1 MEYNV
6 QKLADMGRFEDDQL
20 AHVATGEMIV
30 PPVISPT
37 TRMMVEQ
44 DMLNQGMNPNQY
56 IVGGSP
62 SINPQTGLQEFF
74 IKKLFKKIKKVV
86 KKVAPIAVNF
96 IPGVGPVAKAALT
109 AAAGKASGL
118 STKEA
123 LLGGALSFAGG
134 KMFGGAGGAGQG
146 LGSTGRFSRIKSFF
160 NPAKG
165 TTGMFGGKFGPGI
178 RRGLGGMFR
187 PKEQMLSSLTP
198 QIMPQQGVGAFL
210 PTSVGGQGGGFGGGF
225 QFTSGSGQTN
235 PYQTLS
241 QMSPDQQQGFNDFFT
256 DSPDF
261 PGLMQDPQ
269 GNLYDP
275 STMMN
280 EMMSAYQSIP
290 SGIGSFFRRD
300 PRDQGGTPQIIKSI
314 GDVFGF
320 GGSSGPSVGFGSSK
334 TPGAIKGIEDK
345 IKGIGGGNTGLMGL
359 AALYGLATKKAA
371 EKTEGGLRDIRL
383 SIRPD
388 LMPQQVFQGFDAG
401 VRPGMQMG
409 NAVFDINKR
418 NRENESFAFRVLGTE
433 NPSKTILGLDEIDKQ
448 KFEHGLIMGGEFTA
462 FARAVKNI
470 DYEPS
475 RNFQNILIA
484 QSKQIAN
491 FNRTMAEGGP
501 MNQELDLRVGGPS
514 IGPGT
519 ETSDDIPALLSDGE
533 FVMTSAANKGLGGF
547 KIEKNK
553 DSLTIFPTGK
563 PDREQGFKNND
574 KMMQFFENYQ
584 DMMS

>member
-30 PPVISPT
+30 PPVISPN
-37 TRMMVEQ
+37 TRMMIEQ

-134 KMFGGAGGAGQG
+134 KMFGGAGAAG
-146 LGSTGRFSRIKSFF
+146 K
-160 NPAKG
+160 
-165 TTGMFGGKFGPGI
+165 
-178 RRGLGGMFR
+178 GLGGLRGTSGKFFSKGGTFR
-187 PKEQMLSSLTP
+187 NILS
-198 QIMPQQGVGAFL
+198 QGREFVL
-210 PTSVGGQGGGFGGGF
+210 PGEDKKGLFKNIFGGGLGGG
-225 QFTSGSGQTN
+225 QQEMMMPEGDFTMVSGGQQDYEVN
-235 PYQTLS
+235 PLVADLYQKGEITY
-241 QMSPDQQQGFNDFFT
+241 QQGFDGMPGYFT
-256 DSPDF
+256 NKAGDKFYTPEDV
-261 PGLMQDPQ
+261 
-269 GNLYDP
+269 
-275 STMMN
+275 
-280 EMMSAYQSIP
+280 EAAYSSQP
-290 SGIGSFFRRD
+290 SGLGRFFQRD
-300 PRDQGGTPQIIKSI
+300 PKDKGSTPQIIKSI
-314 GDVFGF
+314 GDIFGF
-320 GGSSGPSVGFGSSK
+320 GGRSGTRDVYGDETPTGSFFGRK
-334 TPGAIKGIEDK
+334 TPESIKGIEDK
-345 IKGIGGGNTGLMGL
+345 IKGVDNAGLMGL
-359 AALYGLATKKAA
+359 AALYGLATKRAA

-383 SIRPD
+383 STRPD

-401 VRPGMQMG
+401 VRPGMSYGGGMG
-409 NAVFDINKR
+409 
-418 NRENESFAFRVLGTE
+418 FR
-433 NPSKTILGLDEIDKQ
+433 
-448 KFEHGLIMGGEFTA
+448 
-462 FARAVKNI
+462 
-470 DYEPS
+470 
-475 RNFQNILIA
+475 
-484 QSKQIAN
+484 
-491 FNRTMAEGGP
+491 
-501 MNQELDLRVGGPS
+501 ELDLRIGGPS

-519 ETSDDIPALLSDGE
+519 ETSDDIPAMLSDGE
-533 FVMTSAANKGLGGF
+533 FVMTAAANKGLGGF

-574 KMMQFFENYQ
+574 KLMKFFENYQ

>member
-44 DMLNQGMNPNQY
+44 DMINQGMNPNQY

-86 KKVAPIAVNF
+86 KKVAPVALVATGLAGF
-96 IPGVGPVAKAALT
+96 AGAGPLGGFLGKGAAKAT
-109 AAAGKASGL
+109 TGKIFG
-118 STKEA
+118 
-123 LLGGALSFAGG
+123 AGG
-134 KMFGGAGGAGQG
+134 KFRAGLSG
-146 LGSTGRFSRIKSFF
+146 FF

-187 PKEQMLSSLTP
+187 PSQQIGGGQTP
-198 QIMPQQGVGAFL
+198 QIVQQGGVARFL
-210 PTSVGGQGGGFGGGF
+210 PTSYSGQGGGF

-300 PRDQGGTPQIIKSI
+300 PRDQGRTPQIIKSI

-359 AALYGLATKKAA
+359 AALFGLATKKAA

-383 SIRPD
+383 STRPD

-401 VRPGMQMG
+401 VRPGMQLG

-418 NRENESFAFRVLGTE
+418 NRENESFALRVLGTE

-462 FARAVKNI
+462 FARAVKDI

-484 QSKQIAN
+484 QSKQIADL
-491 FNRTMAEGGP
+491 NRGMAAGGP

-519 ETSDDIPALLSDGE
+519 ETSDDIPAMLSDGE
-533 FVMTSAANKGLGGF
+533 FVMTAAANKGLGGF

-574 KMMQFFENYQ
+574 KMMKFFENYQ

>member
-44 DMLNQGMNPNQY
+44 DMINQGMNPNQY

-86 KKVAPIAVNF
+86 KKVAPVALVATGLAGF
-96 IPGVGPVAKAALT
+96 AGAGPLGGFLGKGAAKAT
-109 AAAGKASGL
+109 TGKIFG
-118 STKEA
+118 
-123 LLGGALSFAGG
+123 AGG
-134 KMFGGAGGAGQG
+134 KFRAGLSG
-146 LGSTGRFSRIKSFF
+146 FF

-165 TTGMFGGKFGPGI
+165 TTGIFGGKIGPGI
-178 RRGLGGMFR
+178 RRGLGGMFK
-187 PKEQMLSSLTP
+187 PGQQMLGGQTP
-198 QIMPQQGVGAFL
+198 QIMPQQGVGGFL
-210 PTSVGGQGGGFGGGF
+210 PTSYSGQGGGF
-225 QFTSGSGQTN
+225 QFTSGGGQN
-235 PYQTLS
+235 NAYQTLS
-241 QMSPDQQQGFNDFFT
+241 QMSSDEQQAFNDFFK
-256 DSPDF
+256 DSLDF
-261 PGLMQDPQ
+261 PGLMEDPQ

-280 EMMSAYQSIP
+280 EMMTAYQSIP
-290 SGIGSFFRRD
+290 SGIGSFFKRD
-300 PRDQGGTPQIIKSI
+300 PRDQGRTPQIIKSI

-345 IKGIGGGNTGLMGL
+345 IKGIGGDNTGLMGL

-383 SIRPD
+383 STRPD

-418 NRENESFAFRVLGTE
+418 NPNNESFAYRVLATE

-448 KFEHGLIMGGEFTA
+448 KFEHGLIMGGEFTT
-462 FARAVKNI
+462 FARAVKDI

-475 RNFQNILIA
+475 RNFQNILVA
-484 QSKQIAN
+484 QAKQIADV
-491 FNRTMAEGGP
+491 NRSMAAGGP

-533 FVMTSAANKGLGGF
+533 FVMTAAANKGLGGF

-553 DSLTIFPTGK
+553 DSLTIYPTGK

-574 KMMQFFENYQ
+574 KLMDFFENYQ